1 MSRKAPTRKRRPR
14 KPSLGGGP
22 RTPNYWNLENPFPPV
37 NVFSEERIEDI
48 HNNAMVVLE
57 EMGIKVLLPEARKI
71 YKQGGSL
78 VDEETAMVRIGREI
92 ICETLKTAPPKFKL
106 RAGARARDLEM
117 KLGTLTF
124 LPGTGA
130 PHATDL
136 KRGRRPSSL
145 ADYRELVMLTQYF
158 DALHMVNPLVEA
170 QDIPNNLRHY
180 SVIETQLTLSDKF
193 PSAYARGSPQT
204 MDSFEI
210 LKNFR
215 GLTDE
220 EFQAEP
226 WCYTIINTNSPRL
239 LDIPMAQGIID
250 FSSYGQMTVV
260 TPFCMMGA
268 MAPASVAGALTL
280 SHAECLAGL
289 ALAQINNPGAP
300 VCYGAFASN
309 VDMKSGAPAFGTPEQ
324 FQANLGSGQLARRVG
339 LPWRCAAGSS
349 ANINDVQ
356 AANETQMS
364 LWSCIMAG
372 STMLVHSAGW
382 IEGGLTV
389 SFEKLITDMEVIQ
402 IISELCSPTPQEE
415 DDLAMRALWEV
426 QPGGHFFG
434 CQHTMDRYQSAFY
447 DPLIADWSN
456 FGTWTEKG
464 KQDASQ
470 RALTMWQEIVS
481 NFVPPEIDPDRKAEM
496 EEFIA
501 KRTAEGGAFPV
512 S

>member
-1 MSRKAPTRKRRPR
+1 MSKRATTRKRRPR
-14 KPSLGGGP
+14 NPSLGGGP
-22 RTPNYWNLENPFPPV
+22 RKPNYKKLNNPFPPV
-37 NVFSEERIEDI
+37 NAFTEDRIEDI
-48 HNNAMVVLE
+48 HNNALHVLE
-57 EMGIKVLLPEARKI
+57 EMGIKVLLPEASKI
-71 YKQGGSL
+71 YKKGGAL
-78 VDEETAMVRIGREI
+78 VDADTGMVRIGRDI
-92 ICETLKTAPPKFKL
+92 ITNSLKTAPPRFRL
-106 RAGARARDLEM
+106 RAGAPDRDLEM
-117 KLGTLTF
+117 KLGALAF
-124 LPGTGA
+124 LPGAGA

-170 QDIPNNLRHY
+170 QDIPTNLRHY

-204 MDSFEI
+204 MDTFEI

-215 GLTDE
+215 GLSDE

-226 WCYTIINTNSPRL
+226 WCYTIINTNSPRV
-239 LDIPMAQGIID
+239 LDIPMAQGILD
-250 FSSYGQMTVV
+250 FSSFGQMTVV

-289 ALAQINNPGAP
+289 ALAQLNNPGAP

-324 FQANLGSGQLARRVG
+324 FQANLGSGQLARKVG

-349 ANINDVQ
+349 ANINDAQ
-356 AANETQMS
+356 AANETQMG
-364 LWSCIMAG
+364 LWSCIFAG
-372 STMLVHSAGW
+372 STMVVHSAGW

-389 SFEKLITDMEVIQ
+389 SFEKLITDLEVVQ
-402 IISELCSPTPQEE
+402 IIAELCNPTPQEE
-415 DDLAMRALWEV
+415 DDLGMRALQEV
-426 QPGGHFFG
+426 EPGGHFFG

-447 DPLIADWSN
+447 EPLIADWSN
-456 FGTWTEKG
+456 FGSWTENGAK
-464 KQDASQ
+464 DASH
-470 RALTMWQEIVS
+470 RALDKWQEIVA
-481 NFVPPEIDPDRKAEM
+481 NFEPPKINLDRKAEM

>member
-1 MSRKAPTRKRRPR
+1 MVRKAARRR
-14 KPSLGGGP
+14 RAKNPSLGGGP
-22 RTPNYWNLENPFPPV
+22 RRPNYRKITNPFPPV
-37 NVFSEERIEDI
+37 NAFSEDRIEDI
-48 HNNAMVVLE
+48 HNNALVVLE
-57 EMGIKVLLPEARKI
+57 EMGIKVLLPEALKI
-71 YKQGGSL
+71 YKQGGAL
-78 VDEETAMVRIGREI
+78 VDEETGMVRIGRDI
-92 ICETLKTAPPKFKL
+92 IANTLKTAPPEFTI
-106 RAGARARDLEM
+106 RAGSRDRDLEM
-117 KLGTLTF
+117 KLGTLAF
-124 LPGTGA
+124 LPGAGA

-145 ADYRELVMLTQYF
+145 ADYRELIMLTQHF
-158 DALHMVNPLVEA
+158 DVLHMVNPLVEA
-170 QDIPNNLRHY
+170 QDIPTNLRHY

-204 MDSFEI
+204 LDTFEI
-210 LKNFR
+210 IKNFR
-215 GLTDE
+215 GITEDE
-220 EFQAEP
+220 FRAEP
-226 WCYTIINTNSPRL
+226 WCYTVINTNSPRV

-250 FSSYGQMTVV
+250 FSSYGQMSIV

-324 FQANLGSGQLARRVG
+324 FQANLGSGQLARKVG

-349 ANINDVQ
+349 ANINDAQ
-356 AANETQMS
+356 AANETQMG
-364 LWSCIMAG
+364 LWSCILAG
-372 STMLVHSAGW
+372 STILLHSAGW

-389 SFEKLITDMEVIQ
+389 SFEKLIADVEVAQ
-402 IISELCSPTPQEE
+402 IIAELCAPTPHDE
-415 DDLAMRALWEV
+415 DDLAMRALEEV
-426 QPGGHFFG
+426 GPGGHFFG

-447 DPLIADWSN
+447 EPLIADWSN
-456 FGTWTEKG
+456 FGTWTERG
-464 KQDASQ
+464 AQDTSQ
-470 RALTMWQEIVS
+470 RALIKWQEIVN
-481 NFVPPEIDPDRKAEM
+481 NFNPPTIDLDRKTEM

-501 KRTAEGGAFPV
+501 KRTAEGGSFPV